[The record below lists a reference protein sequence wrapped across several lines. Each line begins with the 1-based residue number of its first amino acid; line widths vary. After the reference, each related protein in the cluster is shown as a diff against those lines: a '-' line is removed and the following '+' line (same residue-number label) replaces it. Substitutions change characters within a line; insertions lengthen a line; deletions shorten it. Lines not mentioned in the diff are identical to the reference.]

1 MIPVRNGSKLGD
13 AKHVDGI
20 VQDNFS
26 ILGGI
31 TLTPTG
37 FIEPP
42 ADFQKTGWFKR
53 SNPAKSNQPLFLLK
67 FDDPQAMSQLFL
79 EPLLAFDELPNP
91 MVIP

>member
-1 MIPVRNGSKLGD
+1 MGD
-13 AKHVDGI
+13 AKLVDGI
-20 VQDNFS
+20 VQDNIS
-26 ILGGI
+26 CLGGI
-31 TLTPTG
+31 TLSPIG

-53 SNPAKSNQPLFLLK
+53 SNPAKPDQPLFLLK
-67 FDDPQAMSQLFL
+67 FDDPYAMSQLFL

>member
-1 MIPVRNGSKLGD
+1 MGD
-13 AKHVDGI
+13 AKLVDGI

-26 ILGGI
+26 CLGGI

-53 SNPAKSNQPLFLLK
+53 GNPTKSDQPLFLLK
-67 FDDPQAMSQLFL
+67 LVDPHAMSQLFL